1 MKKNIINVALM
12 LLSFA
17 TLLSFTAC
25 HDEDEAEKA
34 KAPVIQL
41 TEVGHDNEKHAHPG
55 DDLHLEGD
63 IIAEGLIKS
72 ILVEIHQEDG
82 DYEMEF
88 KYDDAKQYS
97 KYIGVRNCEFHEH
110 IDIPEDAPLGEYH
123 LHVIVTDQQGQT
135 GSAKS
140 ELTMVAEDDDDDD
153 DHDHNHNH

>member
-82 DYEMEF
+82 DYEIEF

>member
-97 KYIGVRNCEFHEH
+97 KYIGIRNCEFHEH

>member
-140 ELTMVAEDDDDDD
+140 ELTIVAEDDDDDD
-153 DHDHNHNH
+153 DHEHDHNH

>member
-17 TLLSFTAC
+17 TILSFTAC
-25 HDEDEAEKA
+25 HEEDEKVE
-34 KAPVIQL
+34 APKIQL
-41 TEVGHDNEKHAHPG
+41 TEVGHDNSKHAHPG
-55 DDLHLEGD
+55 HEMHLEGD
-63 IIAEGLIKS
+63 IIAEGLIKT
-72 ILVEIHQEDG
+72 ILVEIHQENG

-88 KYDDAKQYS
+88 KYDDASKYS
-97 KYIGVRNCEFHEH
+97 KYIGIRNCEFHEH

-140 ELTMVAEDDDDDD
+140 ELTIVAEDDDDDD
-153 DHDHNHNH
+153 DHEHDHNH

>member
-1 MKKNIINVALM
+1 MKKNIINAALM

>member
-82 DYEMEF
+82 DYEIEF

-153 DHDHNHNH
+153 DHEHDHNH